1 MTLYSTVQEIVNM
14 LRDGS
19 RDFGKMI
26 AKLEAEGMSEEEAK
40 KLLDRL
46 IHQVDE
52 E

>member
-19 RDFGKMI
+19 RDFKSMI
-26 AKLEAEGMSEEEAK
+26 GMLEKAGMSTEEAQK
-40 KLLDRL
+40 MLDRL